1 MHERARRREK
11 IETPEAAVAQ
21 LLKRR
26 EPAAQSLIVTLF
38 GDCVS
43 QHGGSLW
50 LGSLIELLGLFS
62 INERLTRTSV
72 YRLVQ
77 DDWLAVQR
85 IGRRSYY
92 QFADHGR
99 REYERSAARVYS
111 SARPAWDG
119 TWTLAILHDVSGAA
133 RETLR
138 TSLGWIGFGQ
148 LAPGVFARPSPDRQG
163 LTDLIEE
170 LGLERQVLVMEA
182 QADPA
187 SIAELAEGRWHLPEL
202 AKRYRRFLAD
212 FEPLAAH
219 ACRRLD
225 PQTSFVVRTLLIHEF
240 RRIVLTDPDLP
251 ESLLPQDWP
260 GHAACGTDEGA
271 VCEGGRALGALSCR
285 RSRTKPACCLHRAPR
300 STGASADQP
309 DG

>member
-1 MHERARRREK
+1 MNAGAK
-11 IETPEAAVAQ
+11 AIAPEATLTQ
-21 LLKRR
+21 LLKRTK
-26 EPAAQSLIVTLF
+26 PAAQSLIVTLF

-43 QHGGSLW
+43 QHGDSLW
-50 LGSLIELLGLFS
+50 LGSLIGLLDLFS

-77 DDWLAVQR
+77 DDWLTVQR

-92 QFADHGR
+92 RFTTHGQ
-99 REYERSAARVYS
+99 REYERTAARVYS
-111 SARPAWDG
+111 STRPAWDG

-148 LAPGVFARPSPDRQG
+148 LAPGVFARPSADRQG

-170 LGLERQVLVMEA
+170 QALERHVLVMAA
-182 QADPA
+182 QATPA

-202 AKRYRRFLAD
+202 ARRYRRFLAD
-212 FEPLAAH
+212 FEPLSQLSA
-219 ACRRLD
+219 RLD
-225 PQTSFVVRTLLIHEF
+225 PQTCFVVRTLLIHEF

-251 ESLLPQDWP
+251 DSLLPAGWP
-260 GHAACGTDEGA
+260 GHAAFELTK
-271 VCEGGRALGALSCR
+271 ALYAKVAERSTRFARTLENEAGALPEPRAAFHR
-285 RSRTKPACCLHRAPR
+285 RFGR
-300 STGASADQP
+300 SARR
-309 DG
+309 

>member
-1 MHERARRREK
+1 VRGRTNRE
-11 IETPEAAVAQ
+11 EDVATPEATLSH

-26 EPAAQSLIVTLF
+26 APAAQSLIVTLF

-50 LGSLIELLGLFS
+50 LGSLIELLHSFS

-92 QFADHGR
+92 RFTAHGQ
-99 REYERSAARVYS
+99 REYERTAARVYS
-111 SARPAWDG
+111 SARPEWDG
-119 TWTLAILHDVSGAA
+119 TWTLAILHDVAGAA

-170 LGLERQVLVMEA
+170 LDLERQVLVMEA
-182 QADPA
+182 RVDPA
-187 SIAELAEGRWHLPEL
+187 SITELAEGRWHLPEL

-212 FEPLAAH
+212 FEPMGRCVSA
-219 ACRRLD
+219 RID
-225 PQTSFVVRTLLIHEF
+225 PQTSFVARSLLIHEF

-251 ESLLPQDWP
+251 GSLLPENWP
-260 GHAACGTDEGA
+260 GHAAA
-271 VCEGGRALGALSCR
+271 ALTKALYAKVGERSTRYVQTLENEAGALPEPDAAFFHRFGRSAR
-285 RSRTKPACCLHRAPR
+285 R
-300 STGASADQP
+300 
-309 DG
+309 

>member
-1 MHERARRREK
+1 MAF
-11 IETPEAAVAQ
+11 

-50 LGSLIELLGLFS
+50 LGSLIKLLDLFA

-92 QFADHGR
+92 RFTAHGQ
-99 REYERSAARVYS
+99 REYERTAARVYS
-111 SARPAWDG
+111 STGPAWDG
-119 TWTLAILHDVSGAA
+119 TWTLAILHDVSGAV

-148 LAPGVFARPSPDRQG
+148 LAPGVFARPSSDRQG

-170 LGLERQVLVMEA
+170 LDLERHVLVMDA
-182 QADPA
+182 QAESA
-187 SIAELAEGRWHLPEL
+187 SIAELAEGRWHLAEL
-202 AKRYRRFLAD
+202 AERYRRFIGD
-212 FEPLAAH
+212 FE
-219 ACRRLD
+219 RLLQHPSARFD
-225 PQTSFVVRTLLIHEF
+225 LQTSFVVRTLLIHEF

-251 ESLLPQDWP
+251 DSLLPRDWP
-260 GHAACGTDEGA
+260 GRAASELTK
-271 VCEGGRALGALSCR
+271 ALYAKVGE
-285 RSRTKPACCLHRAPR
+285 R
-300 STGASADQP
+300 STRYVQTLENEVGVLPEPHTEFYRRFGRSAR
-309 DG
+309 G

>member
-1 MHERARRREK
+1 MNANAK
-11 IETPEAAVAQ
+11 VAMPEATLAQ

-26 EPAAQSLIVTLF
+26 KPGAQSLIVTLF

-43 QHGGSLW
+43 QHGDSLW
-50 LGSLIELLGLFS
+50 LGSLIRLLDLFS

-92 QFADHGR
+92 RFTAHGQ
-99 REYERSAARVYS
+99 REYERTAARVYS
-111 SARPAWDG
+111 GTRPAWDG
-119 TWTLAILHDVSGAA
+119 MWTLVILHDVSGAA

-148 LAPGVFARPSPDRQG
+148 LAPGVFARPSADRQG

-170 LGLERQVLVMEA
+170 LALERRVLVMGA
-182 QADPA
+182 QAEPA

-202 AKRYRRFLAD
+202 ARRYRRFLVD
-212 FEPLAAH
+212 FEPLLALAP
-219 ACRRLD
+219 RLD
-225 PQTSFVVRTLLIHEF
+225 PQTCFVVRTLLIHEF

-251 ESLLPQDWP
+251 DSLLPPDWP
-260 GHAACGTDEGA
+260 GHAAFDLTKRLYAKVAERSTRFVHTLENEA
-271 VCEGGRALGALSCR
+271 GALPEPRAQFHR
-285 RSRTKPACCLHRAPR
+285 RFGR
-300 STGASADQP
+300 SARR
-309 DG
+309 

>member
-1 MHERARRREK
+1 MTKEAK
-11 IETPEAAVAQ
+11 VGSFETTLAQ

-50 LGSLIELLGLFS
+50 LGSLIRLLALFA

-92 QFADHGR
+92 RFTAHGQ
-99 REYERSAARVYS
+99 REYERTAARVYS
-111 SARPAWDG
+111 STRPPWDG
-119 TWTLAILHDVSGAA
+119 TWTLAILHDVSGVA
-133 RETLR
+133 REALR
-138 TSLGWIGFGQ
+138 TSLGWIGFGR

-170 LGLERQVLVMEA
+170 LALQQRVLVMDA
-182 QADPA
+182 RGDSA
-187 SIAELAEGRWHLPEL
+187 SISELANARWHLAELAT
-202 AKRYRRFLAD
+202 RYRRFIAD
-212 FEPLAAH
+212 FERLSQHVSQPLDAQA
-219 ACRRLD
+219 
-225 PQTSFVVRTLLIHEF
+225 SFVVRTLLIHEF
-240 RRIVLTDPDLP
+240 RRILLGDPDLP
-251 ESLLPQDWP
+251 DSLLPDGWP
-260 GHAACGTDEGA
+260 GHAASELTK
-271 VCEGGRALGALSCR
+271 ALYAGVR
-285 RSRTKPACCLHRAPR
+285 ER
-300 STGASADQP
+300 STRYVVQTLENEAGPLPQP
-309 DG
+309 DATFFRRLARSSRR

>member
-1 MHERARRREK
+1 MNVNAK
-11 IETPEAAVAQ
+11 VVAPEATLAQ

-26 EPAAQSLIVTLF
+26 KPAAQSLIVTLF

-43 QHGGSLW
+43 QHGDSLW
-50 LGSLIELLGLFS
+50 LGSLIGLLDLFS

-92 QFADHGR
+92 RFTAHGQ
-99 REYERSAARVYS
+99 REYERTAARVYS
-111 SARPAWDG
+111 SMRPAWDG

-148 LAPGVFARPSPDRQG
+148 LAPGVLARPSADRQG

-170 LGLERQVLVMEA
+170 LALERRVLVMEA
-182 QADPA
+182 QAEPA

-202 AKRYRRFLAD
+202 ARRYRRFLAD
-212 FEPLAAH
+212 FEPLLPLAP
-219 ACRRLD
+219 RLD
-225 PQTSFVVRTLLIHEF
+225 PQTCFVVRTLLIHEF

-251 ESLLPQDWP
+251 DSLLPPDWP
-260 GHAACGTDEGA
+260 GHAAFEMTQ
-271 VCEGGRALGALSCR
+271 ALYAKVAERSTRFVQTLENEAGALPQPRAQFHR
-285 RSRTKPACCLHRAPR
+285 RFGR
-300 STGASADQP
+300 SARR
-309 DG
+309 

>member
-1 MHERARRREK
+1 MNADAVVV
-11 IETPEAAVAQ
+11 PEATLAQ

-26 EPAAQSLIVTLF
+26 KPVAQSLIVTLF

-43 QHGGSLW
+43 QHGDSLW
-50 LGSLIELLGLFS
+50 LGSLIGLLDLFS

-77 DDWLAVQR
+77 DGWLAVQR

-92 QFADHGR
+92 RFTAHGQ
-99 REYERSAARVYS
+99 REYERTAARVYS
-111 SARPAWDG
+111 STRPAWDG
-119 TWTLAILHDVSGAA
+119 TWTLAILHDVSGAP

-148 LAPGVFARPSPDRQG
+148 LAPGVFARPSADRQG

-170 LGLERQVLVMEA
+170 LALERHVLVMEA
-182 QADPA
+182 QAEPA

-202 AKRYRRFLAD
+202 AKRYRRFLVD
-212 FEPLAAH
+212 FEPLLPLSA
-219 ACRRLD
+219 RLD
-225 PQTSFVVRTLLIHEF
+225 AQTCFVLRTLLIHEF

-251 ESLLPQDWP
+251 DSLLPPDWP
-260 GHAACGTDEGA
+260 GHAAFELTK
-271 VCEGGRALGALSCR
+271 ALYAKVAERSTRFAQTLENEAGALSEPRAAFHR
-285 RSRTKPACCLHRAPR
+285 RFGR
-300 STGASADQP
+300 STRR
-309 DG
+309 